1 MKTTI
6 YFKMQ
11 KSGETEKVIF
21 SGDPTISE
29 ITEYFENACGGVY
42 RWWV

>member
-11 KSGETEKVIF
+11 KNGETEKVIF
-21 SGDPTISE
+21 NGDPTIRE
-29 ITEYFENACGGVY
+29 ITEYFENACEGVY
-42 RWWV
+42 KWWV